1 MASPSNLSQKGS
13 LPKWRFWLPLLLQL
27 GIVLLIPAR
36 QALTLAVGTTIYLQT
51 APVDPY
57 DLLRGRYVALGYV
70 VGRRSTLEQLP
81 GWSPELETPGILY
94 LRLAPPA
101 GEPTQPWQ
109 AIGVSREM
117 PKDLQPEE
125 KVLRGW
131 FDGQQ
136 LKLGIEEFFIPEA
149 IGDALEEDIRRYP
162 EATRAEVKVDP
173 WGKAALVGLWVGE
186 HRY

>member
-1 MASPSNLSQKGS
+1 
-13 LPKWRFWLPLLLQL
+13 
-27 GIVLLIPAR
+27 
-36 QALTLAVGTTIYLQT
+36 
-51 APVDPY
+51 
-57 DLLRGRYVALGYV
+57 
-70 VGRRSTLEQLP
+70 
-81 GWSPELETPGILY
+81 
-94 LRLAPPA
+94 
-101 GEPTQPWQ
+101 
-109 AIGVSREM
+109 M

-149 IGDALEEDIRRYP
+149 AGDALEEDIRRYP